1 MLVGGGVTGRV
12 CVLIRWVRSGRR
24 GGGRVRGTWLGGAI
38 NSTKSLVIMRAMRVL
53 NLKWEEEAGIVFGR
67 IMLGMG
73 KIEAVST
80 MIFWHF

>member
-1 MLVGGGVTGRV
+1 MTGRV

-38 NSTKSLVIMRAMRVL
+38 NSTKSLVIMRAIRVL
-53 NLKWEEEAGIVFGR
+53 NLKEEPGIVFGR
-67 IMLGMG
+67 IMMEMG

>member
-1 MLVGGGVTGRV
+1 MTGRV

-38 NSTKSLVIMRAMRVL
+38 NSTKSLVIMRAIRVL
-53 NLKWEEEAGIVFGR
+53 NLKEEPGIVFGK
-67 IMLGMG
+67 IMSGMG